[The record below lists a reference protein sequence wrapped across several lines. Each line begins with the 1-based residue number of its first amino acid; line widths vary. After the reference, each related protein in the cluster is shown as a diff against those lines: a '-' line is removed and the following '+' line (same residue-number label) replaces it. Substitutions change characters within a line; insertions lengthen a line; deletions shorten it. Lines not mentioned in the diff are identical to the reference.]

1 MRLTRSPWGLRA
13 TLTALF
19 ALGGVL
25 LAGVMALG
33 TYGVAR
39 NYLLDQREHG
49 ALRQAFADASYVRD
63 GLLTSGRRVSDV
75 LGAVSPPSRSTVLVQ
90 RRDRWYSSSLDV
102 GEGEL
107 PAALRGRV
115 GEGSATVQWA
125 SVAGMPSL
133 LVGVPLPAADAEF
146 YEVTSAD
153 ELQRTLRTLR
163 AVLFGFAVAVMVAA
177 AVLGRWA
184 ARRAVAPLDAVAGA
198 AARIA
203 GGRLDTRLPATDD
216 PDLATFVG
224 SFNTMVDALAERI
237 ERDARFTADVSH
249 ELRSP
254 LTALL
259 TSVDV
264 LDRRRGEL
272 SPRTVQVLDLVRGD
286 LDRFHRMLED
296 LLDLGRLDAGA
307 PLRVVAGVDAAE
319 LVRQTL
325 LDSGRSADLRQA
337 PATPL
342 LIDVDKQQLS
352 RALRNLFDNADRHGG
367 GLTCVSLTQ
376 EGLAGHPPKV
386 TICVDDQGPGVPSE
400 DRERVFDR
408 FHRDGSR
415 GSLPGAG
422 LGLSLVSETVRAHAG
437 VVWCMAADG
446 RGARFVVQLPAS
458 SADPASPT

>member
-1 MRLTRSPWGLRA
+1 MRSPWGLRA

-25 LAGVMALG
+25 LAGVMGLG

-39 NYLLDQREHG
+39 GYLLDQRERS

-63 GLLTSGRRVSDV
+63 GLLTSGRQVSDV
-75 LGAVSPPSRSTVLVQ
+75 LGAASPPARSTVLVH
-90 RRDRWYSSSLDV
+90 RRGRWYSSSLDV
-102 GEGEL
+102 GEAAL
-107 PAALRGRV
+107 PGALRGQV
-115 GEGSATVQWA
+115 EQGNTTVQWTA
-125 SVAGMPSL
+125 VAGEPSV
-133 LVGVPLPAADAEF
+133 LVGVPLPAAEAQF
-146 YEVTSAD
+146 YEVTAAD
-153 ELQRTLRTLR
+153 ELQSTLSTLR
-163 AVLFGFAVAVMVAA
+163 AVLIGFAAAVMVAA

-203 GGRLDTRLPATDD
+203 GGRLDTRLPATED

-264 LDRRRGEL
+264 LERRRDEM
-272 SPRTVQVLDLVRGD
+272 SARSAQVLDLVRAD
-286 LDRFHRMLED
+286 LDRFHHMLED

-307 PLRVVAGVDAAE
+307 PLRVVRGVDAAE

-325 LDSGRSADLRQA
+325 LDSGRSPEVLAA
-337 PATPL
+337 PLHPL
-342 LIDVDKQQLS
+342 LVDVDKQQLA
-352 RALRNLFDNADRHGG
+352 RALRNLFDNADRHGA
-367 GLTCVSLTQ
+367 GLTRISVTQ
-376 EGLAGHPPKV
+376 EGLAGPEPKV
-386 TICVDDQGPGVPSE
+386 IVCVDDEGPGVPPA
-400 DRERVFDR
+400 DRDRVFDR

-422 LGLSLVSETVRAHAG
+422 LGLSLVSETVQAHGG
-437 VVWCMAADG
+437 VVWCTSNEG
-446 RGARFVVQLPAS
+446 RGARFVVQLPTSRAH
-458 SADPASPT
+458 PASAS

>member
-1 MRLTRSPWGLRA
+1 MRRPWGLRA

-25 LAGVMALG
+25 LAGVMGLG
-33 TYGVAR
+33 TYTVAR
-39 NYLLDQREHG
+39 SYLLDQREHS
-49 ALRQAFADASYVRD
+49 ALRQAFADASYVRH

-75 LGAVSPPSRSTVLVQ
+75 LGAATPPSQSTVLVG
-90 RRDRWYSSSLDV
+90 RRDRWYSSSLDI
-102 GEGEL
+102 GQSAL
-107 PAALRGRV
+107 PAALRSQVAR
-115 GEGSATVQWA
+115 GSATVQWA
-125 SVAGMPSL
+125 SVAGVPSV
-133 LVGVPLPAADAEF
+133 LVGIPLPAADAEF
-146 YEVTSAD
+146 YEVTAAD
-153 ELQRTLRTLR
+153 ELRRTLRTLR
-163 AVLFGFAVAVMVAA
+163 AVLIAFAVAVMTAA

-203 GGRLDTRLPATDD
+203 GGQLDTRLPATDD

-272 SPRTVQVLDLVRGD
+272 SPRSAQVLDLIRAD

-307 PLRVVAGVDAAE
+307 PLRVVRGIDAAE

-325 LDSGRSADLRQA
+325 LDSGRSPSLLQA
-337 PATPL
+337 PARPL
-342 LIDVDKQQLS
+342 LVDVDKEQMS
-352 RALRNLFDNADRHGG
+352 RALRNLFDNADRHGT
-367 GLTCVSLTQ
+367 GLTRVSVTQ
-376 EGLAGHPPKV
+376 EGLAGHHPKV
-386 TICVDDQGPGVPSE
+386 IVCVDDEGPGVPAQ
-400 DRERVFDR
+400 DREQVFDR

-422 LGLSLVSETVRAHAG
+422 LGLSLVSETVQAHGGA
-437 VVWCMAADG
+437 VWCTTNDVS
-446 RGARFVVQLPAS
+446 GARFVVQLPAS
-458 SADPASPT
+458 RAGTKDQS

>member
-1 MRLTRSPWGLRA
+1 MRSPWGLRA

-25 LAGVMALG
+25 LAGVMGLG

-39 NYLLDQREHG
+39 SYLIDQRERS

-63 GLLTSGRRVSDV
+63 GLLTRGRRVSDV
-75 LGAVSPPSRSTVLVQ
+75 LGATSPPANSTVLVH
-90 RRDRWYSSSLDV
+90 RRGRWYSSSLDV
-102 GEGEL
+102 GETEL
-107 PAALRGRV
+107 PIALRGQV
-115 GEGSATVQWA
+115 DEGSATVQWT
-125 SVAGMPSL
+125 SVAGVPSV
-133 LVGVPLPAADAEF
+133 LVGVPLPVAGAEF
-146 YEVTSAD
+146 YEVTATD
-153 ELQRTLRTLR
+153 ELQGTLHTLR
-163 AVLFGFAVAVMVAA
+163 AVLIGFAVAVMVAA

-203 GGRLDTRLPATDD
+203 GGQLDTRLPATDD

-224 SFNTMVDALAERI
+224 SFNSMVDALAERI

-264 LDRRRGEL
+264 LERRRDEL
-272 SPRTVQVLDLVRGD
+272 TPRSAQVLDLIRGD
-286 LDRFHRMLED
+286 LDRFHRMLQD

-307 PLRVVAGVDAAE
+307 PLRVVQGVDAAE

-325 LDSGRSADLRQA
+325 LESGRSAALLVA
-337 PATPL
+337 PAKPL
-342 LIDVDKQQLS
+342 LVDVDKQQMS
-352 RALRNLFDNADRHGG
+352 RALRNLFDNADRHGA
-367 GLTCVSLTQ
+367 GLTRVSVTE
-376 EGLAGHPPKV
+376 EGLGGQQPKV
-386 TICVDDQGPGVPSE
+386 IVCVDDDGPGVPPG
-400 DRERVFDR
+400 DREQVFER

-422 LGLSLVSETVRAHAG
+422 LGLSLVSETVQAHAG
-437 VVWCMAADG
+437 VVWCTSNDV

-458 SADPASPT
+458 LVPPAGTS

>member
-1 MRLTRSPWGLRA
+1 MRSRWGLRA

-25 LAGVMALG
+25 LAGVMGLG

-39 NYLLDQREHG
+39 SYLLDQRERG
-49 ALRQAFADASYVRD
+49 TLRQAFADASYVRD

-75 LGAVSPPSRSTVLVQ
+75 LGAVSPPAESTVLVQ
-90 RRDRWYSSSLDV
+90 RRGRWYSSSLDV
-102 GEGEL
+102 GE
-107 PAALRGRV
+107 AALPQALRSQV
-115 GEGSATVQWA
+115 GEDSAWVQWA
-125 SVAGMPSL
+125 SVGGVPSV
-133 LVGVPLPAADAEF
+133 LVRVPLPAAGAQF
-146 YEVTSAD
+146 YEVTAAD
-153 ELQRTLRTLR
+153 ELQRTLHTLR
-163 AVLFGFAVAVMVAA
+163 TVLIGFAVAVMVAA

-203 GGRLDTRLPATDD
+203 GGRLDTRLPATED

-264 LDRRRGEL
+264 LERRRDEM
-272 SPRTVQVLDLVRGD
+272 SARSAQVIDLVRAD

-307 PLRVVAGVDAAE
+307 PMRVVPGLDAVE

-325 LDSGRSADLRQA
+325 LDSGRSAALLEEPGQ
-337 PATPL
+337 PL
-342 LIDVDKQQLS
+342 LVDVDKQQMA

-367 GLTCVSLTQ
+367 GLTRVSVSQ
-376 EGLAGHPPKV
+376 EGLAGHHPKV
-386 TICVDDQGPGVPSE
+386 IVCVDDQGRGVPPE
-400 DRERVFDR
+400 DRERIFDR

-422 LGLSLVSETVRAHAG
+422 LGLSLVSETLQAHAG
-437 VVWCMAADG
+437 VVWCMANDW

-458 SADPASPT
+458 SAHAAGES